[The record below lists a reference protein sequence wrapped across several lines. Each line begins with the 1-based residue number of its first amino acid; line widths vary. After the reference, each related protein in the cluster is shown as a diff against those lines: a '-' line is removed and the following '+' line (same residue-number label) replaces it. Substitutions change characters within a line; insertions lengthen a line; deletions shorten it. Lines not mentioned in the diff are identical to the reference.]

1 MTTKN
6 KLAVFCCWP
15 YGETMGVWDSSALV
29 MPLGLDGPNLLQY
42 YPSIT
47 KKKTNLSYELGIC
60 VSGFVFFLQPSTSY
74 WAICCSALLLI
85 RRSSLGFKI
94 LTWVTL
100 ANY

>member
-29 MPLGLDGPNLLQY
+29 MPLGLDGPSLLQY
-42 YPSIT
+42 YPSV
-47 KKKTNLSYELGIC
+47 KKKKPILATNLVYVCLGL
-60 VSGFVFFLQPSTSY
+60 SFFLQPSTSY

>member
-29 MPLGLDGPNLLQY
+29 MPLGLDGPSLLQY
-42 YPSIT
+42 YPSVT
-47 KKKTNLSYELGIC
+47 KKKKILAMNLVYVWVCL
-60 VSGFVFFLQPSTSY
+60 FFLQPSTSY